1 MRGKTLLIVTGLPG
15 AGKSTVSNFLKE
27 EYNLP
32 VISMGDQVREEAKR
46 ERIKENIQSMQEF
59 IVKLRKKYGPGI
71 VAELTIKKI
80 EELNEKV
87 IVIDGLRSKDELE
100 IFRRNYEEIVL
111 LVISACIET
120 RLKRLLKRH
129 RPDDPKSLEE
139 LKARDEVELNIGL
152 REVINDKN
160 SIEVMNEGD
169 VKELKDS
176 IIKIIEKLGIKKEDC
191 KVPKH

>member
-1 MRGKTLLIVTGLPG
+1 MRGKALLIVTGLPG

-46 ERIKENIQSMQEF
+46 ERIKENVRSMQEF

-80 EELNEKV
+80 EELDEKV

-120 RLKRLLKRH
+120 RLKRLLRRH

-152 REVINDKN
+152 REVINDKS

-191 KVPKH
+191 KVPKY